1 MFAVGELRDDY
12 GIRCERLS
20 KCKGR
25 SGKRLDPLRAPG
37 KLLRRRQ
44 IDDYPLERDR
54 GPTGKL
60 DRACQLMRAWD
71 EQAERY
77 AGQSKLNISTEPVDA
92 RMLLLMVLEARPIH
106 PAHETGIVE

>member
-1 MFAVGELRDDY
+1 
-12 GIRCERLS
+12 
-20 KCKGR
+20 
-25 SGKRLDPLRAPG
+25 
-37 KLLRRRQ
+37 
-44 IDDYPLERDR
+44 
-54 GPTGKL
+54 
-60 DRACQLMRAWD
+60 MRVWD